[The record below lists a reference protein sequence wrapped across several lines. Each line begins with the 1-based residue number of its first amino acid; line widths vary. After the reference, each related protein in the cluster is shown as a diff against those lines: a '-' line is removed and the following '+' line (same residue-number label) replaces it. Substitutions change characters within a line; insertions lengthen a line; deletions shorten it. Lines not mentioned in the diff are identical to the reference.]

1 MKKLKYEKGITLI
14 ALAVTVVVMLIIAGV
29 SISSMT
35 GQNNTIDKANNV
47 KEAVDNKEELDAIRI
62 AIQEALNASRN
73 GKLDKE
79 SLKKYLEQHLVIVYI
94 REEDDGT
101 YTFRAQ
107 KSGNTYSVN
116 NKGEFVD

>member
-1 MKKLKYEKGITLI
+1 MKKIKYEKGITLI